1 MSQSWSF
8 GDGIHGGLTV
18 YHLWEGPAQACLGL
32 PKWSFS
38 LGDVKQASGRSNSA
52 HRSMLASNT
61 HRHTCMH
68 TLHCNTIDYIA
79 LHYALHYTLYII
91 HYTLCIPLH
100 CITLH
105 YIALHCITLHY
116 IALHCIT
123 LHYIALHALHTL
135 HTLHILRALHT
146 LHAYIHTYIHTH
158 IHTYIHPYI
167 HTSIHPYIHTSI
179 HPYIHTTIHYNTIHY
194 ITLHT

>member
-8 GDGIHGGLTV
+8 GDVIHGGLTV

-32 PKWSFS
+32 PKWSLS

-68 TLHCNTIDYIA
+68 TLHCNTIDYIT

-91 HYTLCIPLH
+91 HYIYIIPYAF
-100 CITLH
+100 H

-116 IALHCIT
+116 IHYIHCIHYMHYM
-123 LHYIALHALHTL
+123 HYIH
-135 HTLHILRALHT
+135 
-146 LHAYIHTYIHTH
+146 YIHYIYYVHYIH
-158 IHTYIHPYI
+158 YM

-179 HPYIHTTIHYNTIHY
+179 LPYITIQY
-194 ITLHT
+194 ITLHYIHRYIDT